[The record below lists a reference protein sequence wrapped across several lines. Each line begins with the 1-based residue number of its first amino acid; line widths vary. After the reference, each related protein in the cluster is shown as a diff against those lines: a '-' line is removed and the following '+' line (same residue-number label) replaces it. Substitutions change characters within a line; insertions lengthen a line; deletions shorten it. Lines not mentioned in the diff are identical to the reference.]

1 MKDLFGG
8 WRGYLKS
15 PSVLEVI
22 KEDLIRE
29 FNQADKEGLL
39 ADEADFSVSYEIEL
53 ESRVPLEGE
62 DSWEEPEYELDRR
75 AMRQFIDD
83 NIDFDS
89 EVGENRV
96 LDNFL
101 FEWMDIRD
109 LDDMLETYFN
119 HRHGRDPSEAERQA
133 MLFGLAMDY
142 EESVKEKYEQ
152 FINAISSVGDT
163 TKRQRGAKMQWAEK
177 TGKFLNKVFGYEH
190 NPAQQDLFPDADMRG
205 QHMLDW
211 IRKNV
216 FDPDDPGEAMQRRG
230 TAGIATLFQE
240 VFSGFYTLMEL
251 EDEAGHFYDDF
262 AYVRGRWTNANQADT
277 VGTPSDVFRYK
288 FSMRLETIVHN
299 KIEELARELY
309 EEAFSDPEDY
319 LSGIFAR
326 HELEARFLIQPDPE
340 ETQQDYMDLLRE
352 HLPNFM
358 ARYEDVLKFEDDMSL
373 ENGIEFSMDDPPYLT
388 GLNAAIEFLKIFF
401 DDFNNQTNWVMSD
414 RTGLHTNVGYLP
426 VDQHE
431 DRDLFKGMLFLND
444 DMAKRGF
451 EKRKNSRW
459 AMDIKRDALDMV
471 SKGFGDAKVHIG
483 EIVKDENR
491 MQQLK
496 RRLSDSVESSVMGK
510 YTKSLGMNITH
521 LERYDY
527 VEFRYPGQDEPTYA
541 NMVNATLYYA
551 HLMKAISDEDYKKK
565 EYITKLVGFF
575 NNLRAKD
582 LETDRQDLKT
592 ARKFFSLPLGTQFV
606 YVPDSNTGSP
616 SASDGL
622 KAWIKVFYEN
632 ELKPQLLKKQGADG
646 MVRIDDLEVPIDQA
660 YGKLERLISRQL
672 GYGTRI
678 PIIYHGLKKKPNR
691 PDLKGK
697 DKYLIMWIFPRE
709 QRSGKPDFRVANQ
722 TIAIFVRNLNKF
734 HLSDPEYAIKKSGLD
749 VDLSD
754 PIELS
759 EMGSIALH
767 AIGDANWRQRA
778 NKEKEG
784 DELDE
789 LKFTFTSMND
799 PVYVKFLRWYKE
811 QYRKWTRGDLEY
823 MISGDE

>member
-53 ESRVPLEGE
+53 ESRVPLEGD

-75 AMRQFIDD
+75 AMVRFIDD

-142 EESVKEKYEQ
+142 EESVKEKYELLVR
-152 FINAISSVGDT
+152 ALSSVGDT
-163 TKRQRGAKMQWAEK
+163 TKRQSKAKMQWAEK

-190 NPAQQDLFPDADMRG
+190 DPAQQDMFPDSDMRG

-211 IRKNV
+211 ITKNV

-240 VFSGFYTLMEL
+240 VFPGFYTLREL
-251 EDEAGHFYDDF
+251 EDEAGQFYDDF

-288 FSMRLETIVHN
+288 LSMRLETIVHD

-309 EEAFSDPEDY
+309 EEAISDPEDY
-319 LSGIFAR
+319 LSGIFAD
-326 HELEARFLIQPDPE
+326 HELQDRFLIQPDPE

-401 DDFNNQTNWVMSD
+401 ADFNNQTNWVMSD

-459 AMDIKRDALDMV
+459 AMDIKRDALNMV

-483 EIVKDENR
+483 EIIKDEDR

-496 RRLSDSVESSVMGK
+496 QRLSDSVESSVMGK
-510 YTKSLGMNITH
+510 YTKSLGMNITQ
-521 LERYDY
+521 LVQYDY

-606 YVPDSNTGSP
+606 YAPDSSLGSP

-622 KAWIKVFYEN
+622 KAWIKVYYEN
-632 ELKPQLLKKQGADG
+632 ELKPKLLKKQRPGG
-646 MVRIDDLEVPIDQA
+646 MVQFDSMEVSIDEVPE
-660 YGKLERLISRQL
+660 KLEMLINRKL
-672 GYGTRI
+672 GYGARI

-697 DKYLIMWIFPRE
+697 DKFLIMWIFPRE

-734 HLSDPEYAIKKSGLD
+734 HLSDPEYAISKSGME

-754 PIELS
+754 PFELP
-759 EMGSIALH
+759 EMGYLALQ
-767 AIGDANWRQRA
+767 AIRDTDWRERA
-778 NKEKEG
+778 DKEKEG
-784 DELDE
+784 EELDE
-789 LKFTFTSMND
+789 LKFTFASMDNG
-799 PVYVKFLRWYKE
+799 VYIQFLRWYKE